1 MGTQHHL
8 EEFMNKDQVEGK
20 VEQAVGK
27 VKQGVGEAVGN
38 QDLANRGVVD
48 HATGA
53 AKKTWGNAK
62 DAAKQIHEAHKK
74 ESAKKADEARHS
86 INERVEKAKDKVNE
100 KIEDFKQRHTA

>member
-1 MGTQHHL
+1 MAVQH
-8 EEFMNKDQVEGK
+8 EGK

-48 HATGA
+48 QAAGA
-53 AKKTWGNAK
+53 ARETWGNAK
-62 DAAKQIHEAHKK
+62 NAAKQVHEVH
-74 ESAKKADEARHS
+74 EDDDAKKADEARHS
-86 INERVEKAKDKVNE
+86 ISERVERAKDKVNE